1 MVNVLIIGAAGRMG
15 NWFYRY
21 LTYIRNQEDNLLKN
35 NLHQIK
41 RVKKNRLNINKIFL
55 VDSRNIDNIVA
66 EQNVYMS
73 NQISDFIDK
82 SNIYYNI
89 GSMIFHYR

>member
-35 NLHQIK
+35 NLHQNK
-41 RVKKNRLNINKIFL
+41 KVKKNRLNINKIFL

-66 EQNVYMS
+66 
-73 NQISDFIDK
+73 
-82 SNIYYNI
+82 
-89 GSMIFHYR
+89 